1 MNSMQIFCAKFVKLL
16 TLKFSL
22 RSHKPRDENGAINL
36 NFYKNRSKT
45 RCTMYFPS
53 AKVVVLVALCL
64 IIPAQLAV
72 IRGDQPPPS
81 EEFEP
86 FKVVRGDQPPP
97 SDEDEPFKV
106 VRGDQPPPSDE
117 DEPFIVVRGD
127 QPPPSDED
135 EFEPVTAHIA
145 LVSSSNTLSWSLICI
160 WAPIIIHIFSF

>member
-1 MNSMQIFCAKFVKLL
+1 
-16 TLKFSL
+16 
-22 RSHKPRDENGAINL
+22 
-36 NFYKNRSKT
+36 
-45 RCTMYFPS
+45 MYFPS

-86 FKVVRGDQPPP
+86 VVVVRGDQPPP
-97 SDEDEPFKV
+97 REEFEPV
-106 VRGDQPPPSDE
+106 V
-117 DEPFIVVRGD
+117 VVRGD

-145 LVSSSNTLSWSLICI
+145 LVSSSNALSWSLICI
-160 WAPIIIHIFSF
+160 WAPIIIHVFSFLKNQP